1 MAGTRRGRRERR
13 PSPMERKDSLE
24 LLPYAVHIDGL
35 FIMPHDM
42 RYDEK
47 RCKIGFGVCN
57 KRQFFRPVIRF
68 GPHKDYIFHTKI
80 WKTPFTVNLRSNVI
94 KKERV
99 LSQAPYNR
107 SSFATER
114 IELRDRE
121 ILRVSREM
129 AEKYLSPECLA
140 CADEVTDTDYWW
152 TMEENGWA
160 VVFELPNYFTEP
172 KTREGRRLLGS
183 KLATLAK
190 EYMRSAGINAKNF
203 EQRLDENM
211 APEKYPPGDVSEESR
226 ISCHDDGGLKL
237 LQNK

>member
-1 MAGTRRGRRERR
+1 MAGTRRGGRERGQ
-13 PSPMERKDSLE
+13 SPMEQKDFLALTGYDAE
-24 LLPYAVHIDGL
+24 IDGL
-35 FIMPHDM
+35 HIVPADI
-42 RYDEK
+42 RYDKK
-47 RCKIGFGVCN
+47 RCKLGFMVIN
-57 KRQFFRPVIRF
+57 QRQFLRPIIRA
-68 GPHKDYIFHTKI
+68 GLHEDYIFHTKI
-80 WKTPFTVNLRSNVI
+80 WKTPITVNLRSNVI
-94 KKERV
+94 KKDRV

-129 AEKYLSPECLA
+129 AEKHLSPECLA
-140 CADEVTDTDYWW
+140 CAEDVTDTDYWW